1 MVVNFKY
8 LLGLGCVLLWV
19 NMAQACEVTISHAW
33 LRLPP
38 PVSDTAAA
46 YFTLSNHCKQSKTL
60 ASIDSPEAAMTMMHN
75 AKMQEITSLT
85 LKSGES
91 FKFQPQ
97 SAHVMLMGLK
107 VAVHRDDTIL
117 LHLHWQDGTFQKIT
131 MPVKD
136 MRGHGMKM

>member
-1 MVVNFKY
+1 MVVNFRS
-8 LLGLGCVLLWV
+8 LLGLGCVLLCSHV
-19 NMAQACEVTISHAW
+19 AQACEVTISHAW

-46 YFTLSNHCKQSKTL
+46 YFTLNNQCKQSKTL
-60 ASIDSPEAAMTMMHN
+60 ASIDSPEAAMTMMHT
-75 AKMQEITSLT
+75 AKMKEITSLT

-91 FKFQPQ
+91 FKFQPK
-97 SAHVMLMGLK
+97 SAHVMLMSLK

-117 LHLHWQDGTFQKIT
+117 LHFHWQDGTFQKIT